1 MMSRARS
8 ILHVAVAFLLVHAA
22 AIVAQEAGPETALAP
37 THDPLAAPS
46 VSGCGDCD
54 GGFVCCAPVSC
65 GWTASAGA
73 IILHRSAAKRALLV
87 EDGTTDEEL
96 VNVADFDLGFAAG
109 PRVELARRFDSCWE
123 IGLAHFS
130 VVDWSAARSLSD
142 PGNLRVPLVSD
153 SPNDYFD
160 TAAAEYESQLY
171 STELNLKRRWN
182 DQIRLLAGFRWV
194 ELHEEIAA
202 EAWSPD
208 LEGSFDA
215 RTGNYLYGFQ
225 LGADAVLW
233 DRGGRLNIDSFLK
246 AGIYGTHTRATM
258 RGQGTYFELEG
269 TATNGRTSFLGEIG
283 VNANY
288 RLTEHW
294 SLFGGYEVLWAEG
307 VALAADTVAA
317 ISGGDANELWS
328 GDAFYH
334 GALTGVSLTW

>member
-1 MMSRARS
+1 MSRARS
-8 ILHVAVAFLLVHAA
+8 ILDVVAALLLVHGTAV
-22 AIVAQEAGPETALAP
+22 VARAAGPEDALAAA
-37 THDPLAAPS
+37 HDPLAAPS
-46 VSGCGDCD
+46 TSGCGEC
-54 GGFVCCAPVSC
+54 GGEFVCCTPVLC

-73 IILHRSAAKRALLV
+73 IILHRSTARRAPLV
-87 EDGTTDEEL
+87 EDGTTDDEL

-130 VVDWSAARSLSD
+130 VDDWSAARELSD

-171 STELNLKRRWN
+171 STELNLKRRWT

-194 ELHEEIAA
+194 ELHEAIAA

-225 LGADAVLW
+225 LGADAILW
-233 DRGGRLNIDSFLK
+233 DRGGPLNIDGFLK
-246 AGIYGTHTRATM
+246 AGIYGTHTRASL

-283 VNANY
+283 LSANY

-294 SLFGGYEVLWAEG
+294 SLFGGYEVL
-307 VALAADTVAA
+307 
-317 ISGGDANELWS
+317 
-328 GDAFYH
+328 
-334 GALTGVSLTW
+334 